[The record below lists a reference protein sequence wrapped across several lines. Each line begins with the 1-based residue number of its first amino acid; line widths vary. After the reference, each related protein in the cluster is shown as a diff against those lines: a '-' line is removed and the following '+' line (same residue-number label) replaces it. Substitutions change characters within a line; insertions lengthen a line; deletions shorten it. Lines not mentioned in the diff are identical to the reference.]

1 MFDIGWS
8 ELVVIAVVA
17 LIAIGPKELPGVLRM
32 IGQWMGKARKM
43 AAEFQGQFQEAMREA
58 EMADLKKS
66 FDEVKEAAT
75 GFTSGSL
82 MTSLEKDVGNAL
94 RIDDVDKPAAS
105 TADAPATDA
114 STASKTDALMTS
126 NVDALMTSNVDAL
139 MTSNVDALMTSN
151 VDASMT
157 SNVDASTSPGVPIPE
172 TFTEADARAAASQP
186 LAIVQEFQSPPAQ
199 EAQPAPAK
207 PQVATDAK
215 AS

>member
-32 IGQWMGKARKM
+32 VGQWMGKARKM

-75 GFTSGSL
+75 GFTSGNV

-94 RIDDVDKPAAS
+94 RIDDIDKPAA
-105 TADAPATDA
+105 AATDTPVIDPPVTPTTPEA
-114 STASKTDALMTS
+114 
-126 NVDALMTSNVDAL
+126 
-139 MTSNVDALMTSN
+139 
-151 VDASMT
+151 
-157 SNVDASTSPGVPIPE
+157 PIPE
-172 TFTEADARAAASQP
+172 TFTEADAHAAAMEP
-186 LAIVQEFQSPPAQ
+186 LAITREVQ
-199 EAQPAPAK
+199 AQPAPQDPAPDVLK
-207 PQVATDAK
+207 DAK

>member
-32 IGQWMGKARKM
+32 VGQWMGKARKM

-75 GFTSGSL
+75 GFTSGNI

-94 RIDDVDKPAAS
+94 RIDDIDKPATDTPVTSNDAL
-105 TADAPATDA
+105 AAPADTPA
-114 STASKTDALMTS
+114 AEA
-126 NVDALMTSNVDAL
+126 
-139 MTSNVDALMTSN
+139 
-151 VDASMT
+151 
-157 SNVDASTSPGVPIPE
+157 PIPE
-172 TFTEADARAAASQP
+172 IFTEADAHALASQP
-186 LAIVQEFQSPPAQ
+186 LAITREVQVQTV
-199 EAQPAPAK
+199 
-207 PQVATDAK
+207 PQDTAIATPDVSRDAK